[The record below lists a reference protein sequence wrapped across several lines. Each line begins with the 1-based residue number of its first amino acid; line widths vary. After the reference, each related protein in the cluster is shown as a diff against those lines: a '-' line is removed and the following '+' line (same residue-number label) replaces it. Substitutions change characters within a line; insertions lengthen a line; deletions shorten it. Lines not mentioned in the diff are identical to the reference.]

1 MAHVLITGT
10 STGIGKKTALTLAR
24 RGHHVIAT
32 MRTPLKGEELAK
44 TAADEG
50 LDLTILPLD
59 VNDQSSVESAVKAA
73 GQIDVLVN
81 NAGIEVRGAIEACDD
96 DEVRTQFETNVFGL
110 LRVVRAVL
118 PQMRERGS
126 GTIVNVGSLAGV
138 VTVPYG
144 GIYAASK
151 HAVGAISEALHYECT
166 PFGIRTHVIEPG
178 AFESEL
184 QANAITARRHDSA
197 SPYFDRAEQ
206 FQAALGGTLHDGPS
220 PDAQAVAD
228 QIAMVIDDP
237 AAAVHQ
243 PVGADA
249 DLIVAVRATTDFEGF
264 ERTMRDTLDWHD

>member
-1 MAHVLITGT
+1 MTHVLITGT
-10 STGIGKKTALTLAR
+10 STGIGKKAALTLAR

-32 MRTPLKGEELAK
+32 MRTTAKGEEMAK
-44 TAADEG
+44 TAANEG
-50 LDLTILPLD
+50 LDLTILALD
-59 VNDQSSVESAVKAA
+59 VNDPSSIDAAIVAA
-73 GQIDVLVN
+73 GPIDVLVN
-81 NAGIEVRGAIEACDD
+81 NAGIEVRGAIEDCDD

-110 LRVVRAVL
+110 LRMVRAVL
-118 PQMRERGS
+118 PQMRERGE
-126 GTIVNVGSLAGV
+126 GVIVNVGSLAGV

-151 HAVGAISEALHYECT
+151 HAVGAISEALHYECA

-184 QANAITARRHDSA
+184 QANAMTARRYDA
-197 SPYFDRAEQ
+197 TSPYLARGEQ
-206 FQAALGGTLHDGPS
+206 FQAALNGTLHEGPS

-228 QIAMVIDDP
+228 RIASVIDDP

-249 DLIVAVRATTDFEGF
+249 DLIVEVRASSDFEGF
-264 ERTMRDTLDWHD
+264 ERTMRDTLNWHD

>member
-1 MAHVLITGT
+1 MTHVLITGT

-32 MRTPLKGEELAK
+32 MRTPAKGEEMAK

-50 LDLTILPLD
+50 LDLTILALD
-59 VNDQSSVESAVKAA
+59 VNDQSSIDAAVAAA
-73 GQIDVLVN
+73 GTIDVLVN
-81 NAGIEVRGAIEACDD
+81 NAGIEVRGAIEDCDD
-96 DEVRTQFETNVFGL
+96 DEVQAQFETNVFGL

-118 PQMRERGS
+118 PQMRDRGA
-126 GTIVNVGSLAGV
+126 GVIVNVGSLAGV

-151 HAVGAISEALHYECT
+151 HAVSAISEALHYECA

-184 QANAITARRHDSA
+184 QANAITARRYGAS
-197 SPYFDRAEQ
+197 SPYLARGEQ
-206 FQAALGGTLHDGPS
+206 FQAALNGTLHEGPS

-228 QIAMVIDDP
+228 RIATVIDDP

-249 DLIVAVRATTDFEGF
+249 DLIVAVRSSTDFEGF